1 MEEYKNKKIF
11 YQYNEIFNKTKQKF
25 GISFINENIF
35 INRAL
40 SYQSL
45 HENYIKF
52 EGGILCSNEDY
63 NNIEKYF
70 SKFIDENEC
79 YGIRLN
85 KNRPNSEI
93 YNIPEDNILKLFYE
107 ECEKDLD
114 LDLDLEFLDS
124 NQITTLNDNYKKY
137 IMKNIDSEKMSD
149 NLNEENKIKK
159 IELRPYQL
167 LTLQKWKDSNFKSGI
182 LNYHPGLGKTI
193 TALFMLY
200 ELFKHNGRKTL
211 NVVWSTYYLD
221 ILYSQQSDFKI
232 LKDRLNLNIIDCV
245 STKSKKII
253 NSKINQ
259 KINIF
264 LTNNDSL
271 KIIENKYDELKYTV
285 FISDECKRIT
295 ADVLYNF
302 MNFCKS
308 KDIKIIGLDGTPI
321 KGNNSESIKRIT
333 EIFTE
338 DYLIDEITYMEAL
351 KEKLCVPLKIK
362 WIYIPKSKKR
372 KDKISIQEY
381 ENILRY
387 MDLYKEIYNG
397 KKCISWASCI
407 EESKNYHQALEN
419 IFKENDIEYENYI
432 SNSADDSKNIKM
444 KLYLESK
451 NNNANINCVDR
462 FKEGTNDKNIFHG
475 VQVSA
480 INKQETHVFIQ
491 QTARLTR
498 LAEGKYIATYYI
510 LVDADTE
517 DEKKEN
523 LIRNFITY
531 YNSNFTNHK
540 INIKLDGNKI
550 ILSSINE
557 NTKPKEEYNCLCLEV
572 CGLNELDF
580 KEIYEKIHK
589 ISGKKLLKKKDF
601 IALLKENSFTMEN
614 YCEMRQKHYLILDN
628 RYDEYK
634 KLYPDFYWSEV
645 VSDKYYDKET
655 IVIKIKNY
663 VSENKDFKILSR
675 DKKIREIS
683 NDDEKIPLIYDLW
696 YDAMTCNTIYNL
708 LQ

>member
-1 MEEYKNKKIF
+1 MEEHKNKKIF
-11 YQYNEIFNKTKQKF
+11 YQYNEIFNKPKQKF

-52 EGGILCSNEDY
+52 EGGILCSNENY

-70 SKFIDENEC
+70 SKFIDKNKR

-93 YNIPEDNILKLFYE
+93 YNIPEDDILKLFYKKYKKE
-107 ECEKDLD
+107 
-114 LDLDLEFLDS
+114 LDLEFLDS

-245 STKSKKII
+245 STKSKKDIYLEI
-253 NSKINQ
+253 KKN

-271 KIIENKYDELKYTV
+271 IIIENKYKKLNYTV

-362 WIYIPKSKKR
+362 WVYIPKSKKR

-387 MDLYKEIYNG
+387 DDLYLEIYNG
-397 KKCISWASCI
+397 NKCISWASCI

-498 LAEGKYIATYYI
+498 LAEGKDIATYYI

-540 INIKLDGNKI
+540 INIKRDGYKI

-557 NTKPKEEYNCLCLEV
+557 NTTPNEEYNCLEV

-589 ISGKKLLKKKDF
+589 ISCKKLLKKKDF

-663 VSENKDFKILSR
+663 VSKNKDKNGFKISSR
-675 DKKIREIS
+675 DNKIRNIS
-683 NDDEKIPLIYDLW
+683 NDDKKIPFTYYLW

-708 LQ
+708 LE